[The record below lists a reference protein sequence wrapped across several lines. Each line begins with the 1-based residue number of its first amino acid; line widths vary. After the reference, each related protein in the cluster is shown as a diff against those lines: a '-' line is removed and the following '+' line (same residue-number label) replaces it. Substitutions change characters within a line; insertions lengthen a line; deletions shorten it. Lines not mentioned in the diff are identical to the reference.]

1 MYEYA
6 NHFSSIALSQYES
19 ETHLNNNNN
28 QTKAKNADRQF
39 KNLGLYSLSKIQ
51 NKSFNLNIINKN
63 T

>member
-1 MYEYA
+1 M
-6 NHFSSIALSQYES
+6 NLKLIQIIIII
-19 ETHLNNNNN
+19 N